1 LIDNRRRPRR
11 ISLAANAF
19 WSRNRFHCAG
29 RGWFR
34 KTAQVAATLS
44 GRNPILTSK
53 AVTKAMQTFLSFLA
67 ISDPSPRVLMIIG
80 ALSLGLLAVFLRH
93 KLG

>member
-1 LIDNRRRPRR
+1 
-11 ISLAANAF
+11 
-19 WSRNRFHCAG
+19 
-29 RGWFR
+29 
-34 KTAQVAATLS
+34 
-44 GRNPILTSK
+44 
-53 AVTKAMQTFLSFLA
+53 MQTFLSFLA